1 MRVRNLAS
9 KKIVEVGP
17 QQSVRD
23 ASAAMWE
30 NKIGSVVI
38 QNNGELVGILT
49 ERDIL
54 KAVATGVDV
63 DGTPVAD
70 LMSREVVTVG
80 PDWEVDEAAAE
91 MSARN
96 IRHLVLFEDQKV
108 VGVLSIRDLLLAGQR
123 IELGDGGWAVLRDP
137 LSLTMRE
144 RRVLHRYLQ
153 KLRDST
159 WDADAADELIRLL
172 VGGWSLEDL
181 DPGDNEQ
188 LRSIPQPALASL
200 RNAVF
205 KELPALQRAVHP
217 APGWRRRAASNS

>member
-17 QQSVRD
+17 QRSVRD

-181 DPGDNEQ
+181 DPGDNGQ